1 MPRAILIVMVSVGVG
16 GAIDSDKYFNGSI
29 SDSGSNTILNIAKAC
44 ESGIASEGRTGPLRV
59 PTLQSLGLE
68 MRFLY
73 QLEIQPQTFQS
84 LKKEQHMRSRPRYR
98 WEKIL

>member
-1 MPRAILIVMVSVGVG
+1 MPRAILLVMDSVGVG

-59 PTLQSLGLE
+59 PTLQSLGLGNA
-68 MRFLY
+68 
-73 QLEIQPQTFQS
+73 IS
-84 LKKEQHMRSRPRYR
+84 LSTGETAPNIPIY
-98 WEKIL
+98 EKGAAYALSLIHI

>member
-1 MPRAILIVMVSVGVG
+1 MDSVGVG

-59 PTLQSLGLE
+59 PTLQSLGLGNT
-68 MRFLY
+68 
-73 QLEIQPQTFQS
+73 IS
-84 LKKEQHMRSRPRYR
+84 LSTGDTAPNIPIV
-98 WEKIL
+98 EKGAAYAVAAPVSVSYTHLTLPTKA